1 MKYTKSAF
9 LDTFDFIKTIIYII
23 DLIVQIS
30 YIGYLSYR
38 IIDGVGFVVTNVI
51 LLVISAGYLLY
62 HLLTTKE
69 FYTVEEIENKK
80 TAKTI
85 VKIVKRI
92 VNLVIIGLSIYQMAI
107 STDVN
112 NMTLFTTMML
122 ILGFIISICGDIIVK
137 IVNDKAKLIFN
148 AFKYDLYKLR
158 EDNYEVV
165 CAINALTKKI
175 NLDIKEIP
183 LDVDNKMVTRIKNA
197 NHRQELK
204 ARRKRVFAK
213 TKNN

>member
-1 MKYTKSAF
+1 MKYTKSDF

-38 IIDGVGFVVTNVI
+38 IIDGIGFLVTNVI

-69 FYTVEEIENKK
+69 FYTVEEIGNKK

>member
-51 LLVISAGYLLY
+51 LLIVSAGYLLY

-69 FYTVEEIENKK
+69 FYTVEEVESKK
-80 TAKTI
+80 TAKLI

-92 VNLVIIGLSIYQMAI
+92 VNLVILGLSIYQLAV
-107 STDVN
+107 STDIN
-112 NMTLFTTMML
+112 NMTLLTTMML
-122 ILGFIISICGDIIVK
+122 ILGFITSIFGDVIVK

-158 EDNYEVV
+158 EDNYDVV
-165 CAINALTKKI
+165 CAINFFIK
-175 NLDIKEIP
+175 NLDIKKIP
-183 LDVDNKMVTRIKNA
+183 LEVDNQMVTKIKNA

-204 ARRKRVFAK
+204 ARRKRVFVK

>member
-1 MKYTKSAF
+1 M
-9 LDTFDFIKTIIYII
+9 
-23 DLIVQIS
+23 
-30 YIGYLSYR
+30 
-38 IIDGVGFVVTNVI
+38 
-51 LLVISAGYLLY
+51 LVISAGYLLY

-69 FYTVEEIENKK
+69 FYTVEEVESKK
-80 TAKTI
+80 TAKII
-85 VKIVKRI
+85 VKIAKRI
-92 VNLVIIGLSIYQMAI
+92 VNLVIIGLSIYQIAI

-122 ILGFIISICGDIIVK
+122 ILGFIISIFGDIIVK
-137 IVNDKAKLIFN
+137 IINDKAMLIFS
-148 AFKYDLYKLR
+148 AIKYDLNQFR
-158 EDNYEVV
+158 EEHFIVTG
-165 CAINALTKKI
+165 AINALTKRI

-183 LDVDNKMVTRIKNA
+183 LEVDNKMVTRIKNA

>member
-38 IIDGVGFVVTNVI
+38 IIDRVGFVVTNVI
-51 LLVISAGYLLY
+51 LLVISASYLLY

-69 FYTVEEIENKK
+69 FYTVEEVESKK
-80 TAKTI
+80 TAKII
-85 VKIVKRI
+85 VKIAKRI
-92 VNLVIIGLSIYQMAI
+92 VNLVIIGLSIYQIAI
-107 STDVN
+107 SKNVN

-122 ILGFIISICGDIIVK
+122 ILGFIISIFGDIIVK
-137 IVNDKAKLIFN
+137 IINDKAMLIFS
-148 AFKYDLYKLR
+148 AIKYDLNQFR
-158 EDNYEVV
+158 EEHFIVTG
-165 CAINALTKKI
+165 AINALTKRI

-183 LDVDNKMVTRIKNA
+183 LEVDNQIVTKIKNA

>member
-69 FYTVEEIENKK
+69 FYTVEEVESKK
-80 TAKTI
+80 TAKII
-85 VKIVKRI
+85 VKIAKRI
-92 VNLVIIGLSIYQMAI
+92 VNLVIIGLSIYQIAI

-122 ILGFIISICGDIIVK
+122 ILGFIISIFGDIIVK
-137 IVNDKAKLIFN
+137 IINDKAMLIFS
-148 AFKYDLYKLR
+148 AIKYDLNQLR
-158 EDNYEVV
+158 EEHFIVTG
-165 CAINALTKKI
+165 AINALT
-175 NLDIKEIP
+175 
-183 LDVDNKMVTRIKNA
+183 
-197 NHRQELK
+197 
-204 ARRKRVFAK
+204 
-213 TKNN
+213 